1 MPITVQDLTVNFEH
15 VDRAALLADW
25 EWMIGRSRRP
35 ILVSAIGDAFVQDT
49 RDGTVHQL
57 DTAFAELEQV
67 AASEDEL
74 RALLDDREFVIERL
88 AAQLFG
94 DLRGAGLE
102 LGPGQVYSW
111 KTPPAL
117 GGKVALDN
125 AEVADL
131 EVHFS
136 VTGQLHRQIAEL
148 PEGTPIESIRIDE
161 P

>member
-15 VDRAALLADW
+15 VDRTALLADW
-25 EWMIGRSRRP
+25 EWMIGRSRLP
-35 ILVSAIGDAFVQDT
+35 ILVSAIGDAFVLDT

-67 AASEDEL
+67 AASEEEL

-94 DLRGAGLE
+94 DLRGAGLV

-136 VTGQLHRQIAEL
+136 ITGQLHRQIAEL
-148 PEGTPIESIRIDE
+148 PEGTPIESIRIDDA
-161 P
+161 

>member
-1 MPITVQDLTVNFEH
+1 MPITVQDLTVSFAH
-15 VDRAALLADW
+15 VDRAALLSDW
-25 EWMIGRSRRP
+25 EWMIGPSRLP

-49 RDGTVHQL
+49 GDGTVHQL

-67 AASEDEL
+67 AAGEDEL
-74 RALLDDREFVIERL
+74 RALLNDRGFVIERL

-94 DLRGAGLE
+94 DLRAAGRE

-117 GGKVALDN
+117 GGKVTVAN
-125 AEVADL
+125 AGVVDL
-131 EVHFS
+131 AVHFS
-136 VTGQLHRQIAEL
+136 ITGQLHRQIAEL
-148 PEGTPIESIRIDE
+148 PEGTPIESIRIEE